1 MHFHIDVISLLFFEK
16 RKKTILD
23 VLESKQIE
31 RNGYYLSLFKF
42 KKKCRVCE

>member
-16 RKKTILD
+16 RKKNILD

-31 RNGYYLSLFKF
+31 RNGYYPSLFKL

>member
-16 RKKTILD
+16 RKKNILD

-31 RNGYYLSLFKF
+31 RNGYYTS
-42 KKKCRVCE
+42 V